1 MVPSIVLNAFL
12 VIVNLVCIPIG
23 LKKLG
28 FLGLFRYFTVLSN
41 VLCALC
47 SAVVLC
53 AWTTGALPLWA
64 ILLKFVG
71 TAAVSV
77 TLLTVFL
84 YLGPVSGEWKYLL
97 SGPDLF
103 WHLFCPLI
111 AIVSLCVFE
120 HTDFGFGWVF
130 TALIPVVLYGIFYL
144 WRVVLLPEDRR
155 MEDFY
160 GFNKTGKWPISMLI
174 IFVLAFTAGVV
185 LWAV

>member
-1 MVPSIVLNAFL
+1 MIPSVILNAGL
-12 VIVNLVCIPIG
+12 ILINIVCTVIG
-23 LKKLG
+23 LKRRG
-28 FLGLFRYFTVLSN
+28 FSDLFRYFTVLSN
-41 VLCALC
+41 ELCAIC
-47 SAVVLC
+47 AAIVLI
-53 AWTTGALPLWA
+53 AWTGGSLPKWVV
-64 ILLKFVG
+64 LLKFVG
-71 TAAVSV
+71 TVAVSV

-160 GFNKTGKWPISMLI
+160 GFNKTGKWPVSMLM
-174 IFVLAFTAGVV
+174 IFVLAFSAGVV

>member
-1 MVPSIVLNAFL
+1 MVPSVVLNAFL

-28 FLGLFRYFTVLSN
+28 LLGLFRYFTVLSN

-47 SAVVLC
+47 AAVVLI
-53 AWTTGALPLWA
+53 AWTTGALPLWV

-71 TAAVSV
+71 TVAVSV

-84 YLGPVSGEWKYLL
+84 YLAPVSGEWKKLL

-103 WHLFCPLI
+103 WHLICPLI

-120 HTDFGFGWVF
+120 RTDFGFPWVF
-130 TALIPVVLYGIFYL
+130 LGLVPTVLYGVFYL
-144 WRVVLLPEDRR
+144 YRVVILPEDRR

-160 GFNKTGKWPISMLI
+160 GFNKNGKWLLS
-174 IFVLAFTAGVV
+174 VLMILGITLVASVI